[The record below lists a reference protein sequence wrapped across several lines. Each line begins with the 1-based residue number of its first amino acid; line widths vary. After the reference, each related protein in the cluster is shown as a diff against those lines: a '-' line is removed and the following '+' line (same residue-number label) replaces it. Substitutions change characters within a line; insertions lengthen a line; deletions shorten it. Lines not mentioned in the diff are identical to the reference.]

1 MAEIQLAK
9 IKSVYGDIKGLL
21 SEIPPADKE
30 QLVNAFT
37 VKTFNEELD
46 DLSQVS
52 NTDYSKYKIPE
63 SQHTRPWPNMHASVT
78 VRAQIGR
85 IVSRMETEFGFGRE
99 NKGQLSPSI
108 VILNKNQNEI
118 SLQINY
124 TINDLVDKTENEE
137 EKIRLRELKD
147 ELEKPTKN
155 CEKIKSILIWILN
168 FSKDLFL
175 EVLPIILQKKL

>member
-9 IKSVYGDIKGLL
+9 IKSIYGDIKGLL
-21 SEIPPADKE
+21 SEIPSPDKE
-30 QLVNAFT
+30 KLVNDFT
-37 VKTFNEELD
+37 VKMFNDVIDE
-46 DLSQVS
+46 LSQVS
-52 NTDYSKYKIPE
+52 NTDYSKYKIPN
-63 SQHTRPWPNMHASVT
+63 SQHTRPWPDMYASVI

-85 IVSRMETEFGFGRE
+85 VVSRLETEFGFGRE
-99 NKGQLSPSI
+99 HERQQSPSI

-124 TINDLVDKTENEE
+124 TINDLVDKIDNEE
-137 EKIRLRELKD
+137 GKIQLRELRD
-147 ELEKPTKN
+147 ELEKPAKN
-155 CEKIKSILIWILN
+155 WEKIKAILIWILN